1 MTGHHQGRTPWM
13 LLAGS
18 ALVQAATFLLR
29 PAATYEALD
38 LGAPAFTL
46 GFLAAAFAVVPLFL
60 AVPLGRRVDMFGERG
75 TMVTGTVVVVLASAL
90 FAFGPS
96 SIANVIVA
104 TGLLGAGHL
113 GCVVGQQAVIAN
125 TYTSLRLDAMFGYY
139 TFAASLGQII
149 GPMLIV
155 FTGGGSATPPT
166 QPIFLASL
174 ILSLLLFVVTLFTRV
189 PGEKRGQAQE
199 QARNGSVIDLIR
211 TPGVMNALVVSGVIL
226 AAIDLLLIYL
236 PALGAERGLAASVV
250 GGLLALRAA
259 FSMLSRLVLVQL
271 TLWLGR
277 TRLLVGS
284 VLLSAV
290 SLAVVPIPMPTAV
303 LAVTMAVLGVGLGV
317 GQPVTMAW
325 LSQAA
330 PEGQRGRAL
339 SLRLAGNRL
348 GQFLVPPL
356 LGTVAAGLGA
366 SGVLWTLAA
375 GVGTT
380 ALFLRKANLG
390 DPRSDDP

>member
-1 MTGHHQGRTPWM
+1 MTGHQQGRTPWM

-46 GFLAAAFAVVPLFL
+46 GVLAAAFAVVPLFL
-60 AVPLGRRVDMFGERG
+60 AVPLGRRVDIFGERG
-75 TMVTGTVVVVLASAL
+75 TMVTGTVVIVLASAL
-90 FAFGPS
+90 FLFGPS
-96 SIANVIVA
+96 SILNVIAA

-113 GCVVGQQAVIAN
+113 ACVVGQQAVIAN

-139 TFAASLGQII
+139 TFTASLGQII
-149 GPMLIV
+149 GPLLIV
-155 FTGGGSATPPT
+155 FTGGDSATPPT

-174 ILSLLLFVVTLFTRV
+174 GLSLGLFVTTLFTPV
-189 PGEKRGQAQE
+189 PGGQREQAKE

-250 GGLLALRAA
+250 GGLLALRAG
-259 FSMLSRLVLVQL
+259 FSMLSRLVLVRL

-290 SLAVVPIPMPTAV
+290 ALAVVPIPMHTAA

-380 ALFLRKANLG
+380 AVLLRKANLG
-390 DPRSDDP
+390 DPRNDDR